1 LKLLFDENLSPALV
15 QRLADLF
22 PGSLHVRDI
31 GLRSADDSLV
41 WDFAKQNDCLIVSK
55 DADMHDLSLVFGI
68 PPKVLWV
75 RLGNCSTW
83 EIEEL
88 LRLQFGAIE
97 LFNESNEVSLLA
109 LP

>member
-75 RLGNCSTW
+75 RLGNCSTR